1 MVEQISGELRFD
13 QSPVKRIEFLDRLL
27 AQSKHVLFS
36 DQIKSFF
43 IEKREIARAER
54 RQEEFV
60 RKIYQSSILNSKETL
75 SETSQSDIT
84 KIDDSKKTSQDW
96 SDELVLLLREVL
108 RKNPNF
114 TAEKIWR
121 ELKRETERKN
131 KNYESG
137 SILQT
142 FDPNQHKSSS
152 HPQGVILWKS
162 KKRKKLCQMGFRAL
176 SNRLVQIRKE
186 LKKQSLGESLSD
198 FQMF

>member
-1 MVEQISGELRFD
+1 MIQ
-13 QSPVKRIEFLDRLL
+13 
-27 AQSKHVLFS
+27 
-36 DQIKSFF
+36 
-43 IEKREIARAER
+43 
-54 RQEEFV
+54 
-60 RKIYQSSILNSKETL
+60 
-75 SETSQSDIT
+75 
-84 KIDDSKKTSQDW
+84 KKTSQDW
-96 SDELVLLLREVL
+96 ADELVLLLREVL

-121 ELKRETERKN
+121 ELKRETGRKN

-137 SILQT
+137 SILQI

-186 LKKQSLGESLSD
+186 LTK
-198 FQMF
+198 

>member
-1 MVEQISGELRFD
+1 MRVDKEAFVKRWWSKYQENYALIE
-13 QSPVKRIEFLDRLL
+13 SPVKRIEFLDRLL
-27 AQSKHVLFS
+27 VQSKHVLFS
-36 DQIKSFF
+36 DQIKSFI

-54 RQEEFV
+54 RQEELV
-60 RKIYQSSILNSKETL
+60 RKIHQSSILKSEEPL
-75 SETSQSDIT
+75 SETSKANNQKSNNL
-84 KIDDSKKTSQDW
+84 KKSSQD
-96 SDELVLLLREVL
+96 SIDEMGLLLREVI
-108 RKNPNF
+108 RNNPSF

-137 SILQT
+137 SILQI

-186 LKKQSLGESLSD
+186 LTK
-198 FQMF
+198 

>member
-1 MVEQISGELRFD
+1 MRVDKEAFVKRWWSKYQENYALIE
-13 QSPVKRIEFLDRLL
+13 SPVKRIEFLDRLL
-27 AQSKHVLFS
+27 VQSKHVLFS
-36 DQIKSFF
+36 DQIKSFI

-60 RKIYQSSILNSKETL
+60 RKIHQSSILKSEEPL
-75 SETSQSDIT
+75 SETSKANNQKSNNL
-84 KIDDSKKTSQDW
+84 KKSSQD
-96 SDELVLLLREVL
+96 SIDEMGLLLREII
-108 RKNPNF
+108 RNNPSF

-137 SILQT
+137 SILQI

-186 LKKQSLGESLSD
+186 LTK
-198 FQMF
+198 

>member
-1 MVEQISGELRFD
+1 MRVDKEAFVKRWWSKYQVQYALIE
-13 QSPVKRIEFLDRLL
+13 SPVKRIEFLDRLL
-27 AQSKHVLFS
+27 AQSKHVLFT
-36 DQIKSFF
+36 DQVKSFI

-60 RKIYQSSILNSKETL
+60 RKIHQSSILKSEEPL
-75 SETSQSDIT
+75 SETSKANNQKSNNL
-84 KIDDSKKTSQDW
+84 KKSSQD
-96 SDELVLLLREVL
+96 SIDEMGLLLREII
-108 RKNPNF
+108 RNNPSF

-137 SILQT
+137 SILQI

-186 LKKQSLGESLSD
+186 LTK
-198 FQMF
+198 

>member
-1 MVEQISGELRFD
+1 MRVDKEAFVKRWWSKYQENYALIE
-13 QSPVKRIEFLDRLL
+13 SPVKRIEFLDRLL
-27 AQSKHVLFS
+27 VQSKHVLFS
-36 DQIKSFF
+36 DQIKSFI

-60 RKIYQSSILNSKETL
+60 RKIHQSSILKSEEPL
-75 SETSQSDIT
+75 SETSKANNQKSNNL
-84 KIDDSKKTSQDW
+84 KKSSQD
-96 SDELVLLLREVL
+96 SIDEMGLLLREVI
-108 RKNPNF
+108 RNNPSF

-121 ELKRETERKN
+121 ELKRETGRKN

-137 SILQT
+137 SILQI
-142 FDPNQHKSSS
+142 FDPNQHKTSS

-186 LKKQSLGESLSD
+186 LTK
-198 FQMF
+198 

>member
-1 MVEQISGELRFD
+1 MRVNKEAFVKRWWSKYQENYALIE
-13 QSPVKRIEFLDRLL
+13 SPVKRIEFLDRLL
-27 AQSKHVLFS
+27 VQSKHVLFS
-36 DQIKSFF
+36 DQIKSFI

-60 RKIYQSSILNSKETL
+60 RKIHQSSILKSEEPL
-75 SETSQSDIT
+75 SETSKANNQKSNNL
-84 KIDDSKKTSQDW
+84 KKSSQD
-96 SDELVLLLREVL
+96 SIDEMGLLLREVI
-108 RKNPNF
+108 RNNPSF

-137 SILQT
+137 SILQI

-186 LKKQSLGESLSD
+186 LTK
-198 FQMF
+198 

>member
-1 MVEQISGELRFD
+1 MRVDKEAFVKRWWSKYQENYALIE
-13 QSPVKRIEFLDRLL
+13 SPVKRIEFLDRLL

-36 DQIKSFF
+36 DQIKSFI

-60 RKIYQSSILNSKETL
+60 RKIHQSSILKSEEPL
-75 SETSQSDIT
+75 SETSKANNQKSNNL
-84 KIDDSKKTSQDW
+84 KKSSQD
-96 SDELVLLLREVL
+96 SIDEMGLLLREVM
-108 RKNPNF
+108 RNNPSF

-121 ELKRETERKN
+121 ELKRETGRKN

-137 SILQT
+137 SILQI

-186 LKKQSLGESLSD
+186 LTK
-198 FQMF
+198 

>member
-1 MVEQISGELRFD
+1 MRVDKEAFVKRWWSKYQENYALIE
-13 QSPVKRIEFLDRLL
+13 SPVKRIEFLDRLL

-36 DQIKSFF
+36 DQIKSFI

-60 RKIYQSSILNSKETL
+60 RQIHQSAIQKNKEILP
-75 SETSQSDIT
+75 ETSQSDIE
-84 KIDDSKKTSQDW
+84 KIDDSEKTSQDW
-96 SDELVLLLREVL
+96 TDEMGLLLREVL

-121 ELKRETERKN
+121 ELKRETGRKN

-137 SILQT
+137 SILQI

-186 LKKQSLGESLSD
+186 LTK
-198 FQMF
+198 

>member
-1 MVEQISGELRFD
+1 MPVDKEAFVKRWWSKYQENYALIE
-13 QSPVKRIEFLDRLL
+13 SPVKRIEFLDRLL

-36 DQIKSFF
+36 DQIKSFI

-60 RKIYQSSILNSKETL
+60 RKIHQSSILKSEEPL
-75 SETSQSDIT
+75 SETSKAINQKSNNL
-84 KIDDSKKTSQDW
+84 KKSSQD
-96 SDELVLLLREVL
+96 SIDEMGLLLREVI
-108 RKNPNF
+108 RNNPSF

-137 SILQT
+137 SILQI

-186 LKKQSLGESLSD
+186 LTK
-198 FQMF
+198 

>member
-1 MVEQISGELRFD
+1 MRVDKEAFVKRWWSKYQENYALIE
-13 QSPVKRIEFLDRLL
+13 SPVKRIEFLDRLL

-36 DQIKSFF
+36 DQIKSFI

-60 RKIYQSSILNSKETL
+60 RKIHQSSILKSKENL
-75 SETSQSDIT
+75 SETSQSDIP

-96 SDELVLLLREVL
+96 ADELVLLLREVL
-108 RKNPNF
+108 KKNPNF

-121 ELKRETERKN
+121 ELKRETGRKN

-137 SILQT
+137 SILQI

-186 LKKQSLGESLSD
+186 LTK
-198 FQMF
+198 

>member
-1 MVEQISGELRFD
+1 MRVDKEAFVKRWWSKYQENYALIE
-13 QSPVKRIEFLDRLL
+13 SPVKRIEFLDRLL

-36 DQIKSFF
+36 DQIKSFI

-60 RKIYQSSILNSKETL
+60 RKIHQSSILKSKETL
-75 SETSQSDIT
+75 SETSQSDIP

-96 SDELVLLLREVL
+96 ADELVLLLREVL

-121 ELKRETERKN
+121 ELKRETGRKN

-137 SILQT
+137 SILQI

-162 KKRKKLCQMGFRAL
+162 KKRKKLSQMGFRAL

-186 LKKQSLGESLSD
+186 LTK
-198 FQMF
+198 

>member
-1 MVEQISGELRFD
+1 MRVDKEAFVKRWWSKYQENYALIE
-13 QSPVKRIEFLDRLL
+13 SPVKRIEFLDRLL
-27 AQSKHVLFS
+27 VQSKHVLFS
-36 DQIKSFF
+36 DQIKSFI

-60 RKIYQSSILNSKETL
+60 RKIHQSSILKSKETL
-75 SETSQSDIT
+75 SETSQSDIP

-96 SDELVLLLREVL
+96 ADELVLLLKEVL

-131 KNYESG
+131 KNYEIG
-137 SILQT
+137 SILQI

-176 SNRLVQIRKE
+176 SIRLVQIRKE
-186 LKKQSLGESLSD
+186 LTK
-198 FQMF
+198 

>member
-1 MVEQISGELRFD
+1 MRVDKEAFVKRWWSKYQENYALIE
-13 QSPVKRIEFLDRLL
+13 SPVKRIEFLDRLL

-36 DQIKSFF
+36 DQIKSFI

-60 RKIYQSSILNSKETL
+60 RQIHQSAIQKNKEILP
-75 SETSQSDIT
+75 ETSQSDIE
-84 KIDDSKKTSQDW
+84 KIDDSEKTSQDW
-96 SDELVLLLREVL
+96 TDEMGLLLREVL
-108 RKNPNF
+108 RKNPDF

-137 SILQT
+137 SILQI
-142 FDPNQHKSSS
+142 FEPNQHKSST
-152 HPQGVILWKS
+152 HPHGVILWKS

-186 LKKQSLGESLSD
+186 LKK
-198 FQMF
+198 

>member
-1 MVEQISGELRFD
+1 MRVDKEAFVKRWWCKYQENYALIE
-13 QSPVKRIEFLDRLL
+13 SPVKRIEFLDRLL

-36 DQIKSFF
+36 DQIKSFI
-43 IEKREIARAER
+43 IEKREIARSER

-60 RKIYQSSILNSKETL
+60 RKIHQSSILKSKETL
-75 SETSQSDIT
+75 SETSQSDIP

-96 SDELVLLLREVL
+96 ADELVLLLKEVF

-137 SILQT
+137 SILQI

-186 LKKQSLGESLSD
+186 LKK
-198 FQMF
+198 

>member
-1 MVEQISGELRFD
+1 MRVDKEAFVKRWWSKYQVQYALIE
-13 QSPVKRIEFLDRLL
+13 SPVKRIEFLDRLL

-36 DQIKSFF
+36 DQIKSFI
-43 IEKREIARAER
+43 IEKREIARSER

-60 RKIYQSSILNSKETL
+60 RKIHQSSILKSKETL
-75 SETSQSDIT
+75 SETSQSDIP

-96 SDELVLLLREVL
+96 ADELVLLLKEVF

-131 KNYESG
+131 KNYEIG
-137 SILQT
+137 SILQI

-186 LKKQSLGESLSD
+186 LKK
-198 FQMF
+198 

>member
-1 MVEQISGELRFD
+1 MRVDKEAFVKRWWSKYQENYALIE
-13 QSPVKRIEFLDRLL
+13 SPVKRIEFLDRLL
-27 AQSKHVLFS
+27 VQSKHVLFS
-36 DQIKSFF
+36 DQIKSFI

-60 RKIYQSSILNSKETL
+60 RKIHQSSILKSKETL
-75 SETSQSDIT
+75 SETSQSDIP

-96 SDELVLLLREVL
+96 ADELVLLLREVL
-108 RKNPNF
+108 KKNPNF

-121 ELKRETERKN
+121 ELKRETGRKN

-137 SILQT
+137 SILQI

-186 LKKQSLGESLSD
+186 LTK
-198 FQMF
+198 

>member
-1 MVEQISGELRFD
+1 MIE
-13 QSPVKRIEFLDRLL
+13 SPVKRIEFLDRLL

-36 DQIKSFF
+36 DQIKSFI

-60 RKIYQSSILNSKETL
+60 RKIHQSSILKSEEPL
-75 SETSQSDIT
+75 SETSKANNQKSNNL
-84 KIDDSKKTSQDW
+84 KKSSQD
-96 SDELVLLLREVL
+96 SIDEMGLLLREII
-108 RKNPNF
+108 RNNPSF

-137 SILQT
+137 SILQI

-186 LKKQSLGESLSD
+186 LTK
-198 FQMF
+198 

>member
-1 MVEQISGELRFD
+1 MRVDKEAFVKRWWSKYQENYALIE
-13 QSPVKRIEFLDRLL
+13 SPVKRIEFLDRLL

-36 DQIKSFF
+36 DQIKSFI

-60 RKIYQSSILNSKETL
+60 RKIHQSSILKSEEPL
-75 SETSQSDIT
+75 SETSKANNQKSNNL
-84 KIDDSKKTSQDW
+84 KKSSQD
-96 SDELVLLLREVL
+96 SIDEMGLLLREVI
-108 RKNPNF
+108 RNNPSF

-121 ELKRETERKN
+121 ELKRETGRKN

-137 SILQT
+137 SILQI

-186 LKKQSLGESLSD
+186 LTK
-198 FQMF
+198 

>member
-1 MVEQISGELRFD
+1 MHVDKEAFVKRWWSKYQENYALIE
-13 QSPVKRIEFLDRLL
+13 SPVKRIEFLDRLL

-36 DQIKSFF
+36 DQIKSFI

-60 RKIYQSSILNSKETL
+60 RKIHQSSILKNKETL
-75 SETSQSDIT
+75 SETSKSDIP

-96 SDELVLLLREVL
+96 ADELVLLLREVL
-108 RKNPNF
+108 RKNPDF

-137 SILQT
+137 SILQI

-152 HPQGVILWKS
+152 HPQGVIL
-162 KKRKKLCQMGFRAL
+162 
-176 SNRLVQIRKE
+176 
-186 LKKQSLGESLSD
+186 
-198 FQMF
+198 

>member
-1 MVEQISGELRFD
+1 MRVDKEAFVKRWWSKYQENYALIE
-13 QSPVKRIEFLDRLL
+13 SPVKRIEFLDRLL

-36 DQIKSFF
+36 DQIKSFI
-43 IEKREIARAER
+43 IEKREFARAER

-60 RKIYQSSILNSKETL
+60 RKIHQSSILKSKETL
-75 SETSQSDIT
+75 SETSQSDIP

-96 SDELVLLLREVL
+96 ADELVLLLREVL

-121 ELKRETERKN
+121 ELKRETGRKN

-137 SILQT
+137 SILQI

-186 LKKQSLGESLSD
+186 LTK
-198 FQMF
+198 

>member
-1 MVEQISGELRFD
+1 MIE
-13 QSPVKRIEFLDRLL
+13 SPVKRIEFLDRLL

-36 DQIKSFF
+36 DQVKSFI

-60 RKIYQSSILNSKETL
+60 RKIHQSSILKSKETL
-75 SETSQSDIT
+75 SETSQSDIP

-96 SDELVLLLREVL
+96 ADELVLLLKEVL

-137 SILQT
+137 SILQN
-142 FDPNQHKSSS
+142 FEPNQHKSST
-152 HPQGVILWKS
+152 HPHGVILWKS

-186 LKKQSLGESLSD
+186 LTK
-198 FQMF
+198 